1 MSSSTKGVGDPPTE
15 STGDLA
21 EKPDTETPEGQ
32 RGEIGPPVA
41 PRITKRGTSRAKTKI
56 ADAAGQED
64 PASPPPAASPEPQRA
79 PKAKAQTGNVTKERA
94 PRAKKQTTG
103 QTAKRRAA
111 EGKKPPAAKTSGQRR
126 TTVKQPGTAKATR
139 QRAPQTKGETAP
151 KTTTR
156 RAPRAKPQAVVEA
169 TAAAPPEATAAAP
182 PEATA
187 AAPPEA
193 TAAAPPEANAAAP
206 PEVTAQAP
214 ETTTAAPP
222 DLAPEAPPELGTE
235 PAPAGIEEPRPQAS
249 EPLSARIAR
258 QPAVVLAA
266 LAGVLLLAAVVAAV
280 ALSGGSEDAFPTG
293 AASIVPADTLAY
305 INLSTDS
312 SRPAVRQELALLE
325 RFPSYPLASAALLTR
340 LASIVG
346 GGKSVNFA
354 TDIKPWLG
362 NEVAVAFLNTTSSAA
377 GSLIA
382 LAVTDQSRAR
392 ALLLRSGATSNG
404 TYRGVQLYHY
414 RTGTELAFVRN
425 YLTLG
430 QAASVRAAIDVSTG
444 TSASLATN
452 PAYLRASAGEP
463 SDRVLDAYASAAG
476 IQRILVSRGGALG
489 GLGVLLYQPA
499 LDGAAISV
507 TPAVGGAEVLVHSAL
522 NPSLKRLSGPPTPP
536 FLPTLQNVAPSGS
549 TLFLDTDGLDNA
561 APVVFK
567 AAAAAGIGGQ
577 IGPLLHRLGD
587 ALAAEGVSPRTLVS
601 LFSGE
606 TAVAVVPGRAGP
618 AGNAR
623 PPGLII
629 VSRTKDEAQ
638 TKATLATMEVPLAQ
652 LFPTPS
658 SGPGQAPEFNDVQ
671 IDGVTAHELSLTPG
685 LQLDYA
691 VFNGL
696 VVVSTTRDGIAAVI
710 AHQRAIAGD
719 RRFRATLAT
728 RPRRVSSL
736 LFLDFSQLLSLG
748 EQTGLTPSARVRA
761 LTPDLGKIRGVGMD
775 STSGEADTTAELFLQ
790 IP

>member
-1 MSSSTKGVGDPPTE
+1 MSRSTKGIGDPPTE
-15 STGDLA
+15 STADLA
-21 EKPDTETPEGQ
+21 EKPDTEPPQGQ
-32 RGEIGPPVA
+32 QGEIGPPVA
-41 PRITKRGTSRAKTKI
+41 PRITKRGSSRANAKI
-56 ADAAGQED
+56 ADAGTPEA
-64 PASPPPAASPEPQRA
+64 PADEPRTVGAAKQRA
-79 PKAKAQTGNVTKERA
+79 PKAKAQAGNVTKERA
-94 PRAKKQTTG
+94 PRAKKQTAG
-103 QTAKRRAA
+103 QTAKRRAT
-111 EGKKPPAAKTSGQRR
+111 EGKKPPATKTSGQR
-126 TTVKQPGTAKATR
+126 
-139 QRAPQTKGETAP
+139 QRAPQAKNQTAA
-151 KTTTR
+151 KTTPR
-156 RAPRAKPQAVVEA
+156 RPPRAKPQP
-169 TAAAPPEATAAAP
+169 PPEATTQAP
-182 PEATA
+182 AEIGPEASS
-187 AAPPEA
+187 EIA
-193 TAAAPPEANAAAP
+193 T
-206 PEVTAQAP
+206 Q
-214 ETTTAAPP
+214 
-222 DLAPEAPPELGTE
+222 
-235 PAPAGIEEPRPQAS
+235 PAPAITGEPQPQAS

-258 QPAVVLAA
+258 QPAAVLAG
-266 LAGVLLLAAVVAAV
+266 LAGVLLVAAVVLAV
-280 ALSGGSEDAFPTG
+280 ALSGGSGDTVATG

-312 SRPAVRQELALLE
+312 SRGAVKQELALLE

-404 TYRGVQLYHY
+404 TYRGVQLYRY
-414 RTGTELAFVRN
+414 PTGTVLAFVRN

-444 TSASLATN
+444 ASPSLATN
-452 PAYLRASAGEP
+452 PAYVRASAGEP
-463 SDRVLDAYASAAG
+463 PERVLDAYASAAG
-476 IQRILVSRGGALG
+476 VQRILVSRGGALG

-499 LDGAAISV
+499 LDGTAISV
-507 TPAVGGAEVLVHSAL
+507 TPAVGGAEVLIHSVL

-549 TLFLDTDGLDNA
+549 TLFLDTDGLDRA

-567 AAAAAGIGGQ
+567 AAAAAGIAGRV
-577 IGPLLHRLGD
+577 GPLLHRLGD

-601 LFSGE
+601 IFSGE
-606 TAVAVVPGRAGP
+606 TAVAVVPGSAGP

-652 LFPTPS
+652 LFPAPS

-671 IDGVTAHELSLTPG
+671 VDGVAVHELSLTPG
-685 LQLDYA
+685 HQLDSAGYD
-691 VFNGL
+691 GL
-696 VVVSTTRDGIAAVI
+696 VVVSTSRGGVAAVI

-719 RRFRATLAT
+719 QRFRATRAT

-761 LTPDLGKIRGVGMD
+761 LTPDLEKIRGVGMD

-790 IP
+790 IK

>member
-41 PRITKRGTSRAKTKI
+41 PRITKRGASRAKTKI
-56 ADAAGQED
+56 ADATGQQA
-64 PASPPPAASPEPQRA
+64 PGSQPPAASPEKQRA
-79 PKAKAQTGNVTKERA
+79 SKAKAQTGNATKERA
-94 PRAKKQTTG
+94 PRAKEQTAG
-103 QTAKRRAA
+103 QTVKRRAA

-139 QRAPQTKGETAP
+139 QRAPQTKGQTAP
-151 KTTTR
+151 KTTSR
-156 RAPRAKPQAVVEA
+156 RAPRAKPQAVAEATTAAPPEA

-193 TAAAPPEANAAAP
+193 TAAAPPEAA
-206 PEVTAQAP
+206 TH
-214 ETTTAAPP
+214 APP
-222 DLAPEAPPELGTE
+222 DIAPEAPPELGTE
-235 PAPAGIEEPRPQAS
+235 PAPAVIEEPRPQAS

-258 QPAVVLAA
+258 QPAVVLAG

-444 TSASLATN
+444 ASASLATN

-476 IQRILVSRGGALG
+476 VQRILVSRGGALG

-499 LDGAAISV
+499 LDGTAISV

-567 AAAAAGIGGQ
+567 AAAAAGIAGQ

-736 LFLDFSQLLSLG
+736 IFLDFSQLLSLG

>member
-21 EKPDTETPEGQ
+21 EKPDTESPDGQ
-32 RGEIGPPVA
+32 HGEIGPPVA
-41 PRITKRGTSRAKTKI
+41 PRITKRGASRAKTKI
-56 ADAAGQED
+56 AGAAEPEAPGGQ
-64 PASPPPAASPEPQRA
+64 PEARAEKQRA
-79 PKAKAQTGNVTKERA
+79 PKANAQTDNVTKERA
-94 PRAKKQTTG
+94 PRAKK

-126 TTVKQPGTAKATR
+126 TTVKQPGTAKTAR
-139 QRAPQTKGETAP
+139 QRAPQTKSQTAP
-151 KTTTR
+151 KTT
-156 RAPRAKPQAVVEA
+156 APRSPRANQEAVPEA
-169 TAAAPPEATAAAP
+169 TTAPPAEVASQAPPEIAI
-182 PEATA
+182 
-187 AAPPEA
+187 
-193 TAAAPPEANAAAP
+193 
-206 PEVTAQAP
+206 QAP
-214 ETTTAAPP
+214 AEI
-222 DLAPEAPPELGTE
+222 APEAPPELGTQ
-235 PAPAGIEEPRPQAS
+235 PAPAITEEPPAHAAQ
-249 EPLSARIAR
+249 PLSARIAR
-258 QPAVVLAA
+258 EPALVLAG
-266 LAGVLLLAAVVAAV
+266 LAGVLLLAAVVLAV
-280 ALSGGSEDAFPTG
+280 ALSGGGENAFATG

-312 SRPAVRQELALLE
+312 SRPAVKQELALLK

-354 TDIKPWLG
+354 TDVKPWLG

-414 RTGTELAFVRN
+414 RTGTELAFVRD

-444 TSASLATN
+444 ASPSLATN
-452 PAYLRASAGEP
+452 PAYVRASAGEP
-463 SDRVLDAYASAAG
+463 AGRVLDAYASAAG
-476 IQRILVSRGGALG
+476 VQRILVSRGGALG

-499 LDGAAISV
+499 LDGTAISV
-507 TPAVGGAEVLVHSAL
+507 TPTVGGAQVLIHSAL
-522 NPSLKRLSGPPTPP
+522 NPSLKRLSGPPTPS
-536 FLPTLQNVAPSGS
+536 FRPTLQNVAPSGS
-549 TLFLDTDGLDNA
+549 TLFLDTDGLDKA
-561 APVVFK
+561 APVVFR
-567 AAAAAGIGGQ
+567 AAAAAGIGGRV
-577 IGPLLHRLGD
+577 GPLLHRLGD

-601 LFSGE
+601 IFSGE
-606 TAVAVVPGRAGP
+606 TAVAVVPGGAGP
-618 AGNAR
+618 AR

-652 LFPTPS
+652 LFPAPS

-691 VFNGL
+691 VFDGL
-696 VVVSTTRDGIAAVI
+696 VVVSTSRDGIGAVI
-710 AHQRAIAGD
+710 AHQRAIAAA
-719 RRFRATLAT
+719 RQFRTTLAT
-728 RPRRVSSL
+728 RPRLVSSL

-761 LTPDLGKIRGVGMD
+761 LTPDLEKIRGVGMD
-775 STSGEADTTAELFLQ
+775 STSGEADTTAELSLQ

>member
-1 MSSSTKGVGDPPTE
+1 MSRSTKGIGDPPTE
-15 STGDLA
+15 STADLA
-21 EKPDTETPEGQ
+21 EKPDTEPPQGQ
-32 RGEIGPPVA
+32 QGEIGPPVA
-41 PRITKRGTSRAKTKI
+41 PRITKRGSSRANAKI
-56 ADAAGQED
+56 ADAATPEA
-64 PASPPPAASPEPQRA
+64 PADEPRTVSAAKQRA
-79 PKAKAQTGNVTKERA
+79 PKAKAQAGNVTKERA
-94 PRAKKQTTG
+94 PRAKKQTAG
-103 QTAKRRAA
+103 QTAKRRAT
-111 EGKKPPAAKTSGQRR
+111 EGKKPPATKTSGQR
-126 TTVKQPGTAKATR
+126 
-139 QRAPQTKGETAP
+139 QRAPQAKNQTAA
-151 KTTTR
+151 KTTPR
-156 RAPRAKPQAVVEA
+156 RPPRAKPQP
-169 TAAAPPEATAAAP
+169 PPEATTQAP
-182 PEATA
+182 AEIGPEASS
-187 AAPPEA
+187 EIA
-193 TAAAPPEANAAAP
+193 T
-206 PEVTAQAP
+206 Q
-214 ETTTAAPP
+214 
-222 DLAPEAPPELGTE
+222 
-235 PAPAGIEEPRPQAS
+235 PAPAITGEPQPQAS

-258 QPAVVLAA
+258 QPAAVLAG
-266 LAGVLLLAAVVAAV
+266 LAGVLLVAAVVLAV
-280 ALSGGSEDAFPTG
+280 ALSGGSGDTVATG

-312 SRPAVRQELALLE
+312 SRGAVKQELALLE

-404 TYRGVQLYHY
+404 TYRRVQLYRY
-414 RTGTELAFVRN
+414 PTGTVLAFVRN

-444 TSASLATN
+444 ASPSLATN
-452 PAYLRASAGEP
+452 PAYVRASAGEP
-463 SDRVLDAYASAAG
+463 PDRVLDAYASAAG
-476 IQRILVSRGGALG
+476 VQRILVSRGGALG

-499 LDGAAISV
+499 LDGTAISV
-507 TPAVGGAEVLVHSAL
+507 TPAVGGAEVLIHSVL

-549 TLFLDTDGLDNA
+549 TLFLDTDGLDRA

-567 AAAAAGIGGQ
+567 AAAAAGIAGRV
-577 IGPLLHRLGD
+577 GPLLHRLGD

-601 LFSGE
+601 IFSGE
-606 TAVAVVPGRAGP
+606 TAVAVVPGSAGP

-652 LFPTPS
+652 LFPAPS

-671 IDGVTAHELSLTPG
+671 VDGVAVHELSLTPG

-691 VFNGL
+691 VFDGL
-696 VVVSTTRDGIAAVI
+696 VVVSTSRGGVAAVI
-710 AHQRAIAGD
+710 AHQGAIAGD
-719 RRFRATLAT
+719 QRFRATLTT

-761 LTPDLGKIRGVGMD
+761 LTPDLEKIRGVGMD

-790 IP
+790 IK

>member
-1 MSSSTKGVGDPPTE
+1 MSRSTKGIGDPPTE

-21 EKPDTETPEGQ
+21 AKPDTETPQGQ
-32 RGEIGPPVA
+32 QGEIGPPVA
-41 PRITKRGTSRAKTKI
+41 PRITTRGSSRANAKI
-56 ADAAGQED
+56 ADAATPETPSD
-64 PASPPPAASPEPQRA
+64 EPRAAGAAKQRA

-94 PRAKKQTTG
+94 PRAKKQTAG
-103 QTAKRRAA
+103 QTAKRRTADG
-111 EGKKPPAAKTSGQRR
+111 EKPPAAKTSGQRR
-126 TTVKQPGTAKATR
+126 TTVKQPTADTTPR
-139 QRAPQTKGETAP
+139 QRAPQAKNQTAAKSTP
-151 KTTTR
+151 R
-156 RAPRAKPQAVVEA
+156 RPPRAKPQ
-169 TAAAPPEATAAAP
+169 P
-182 PEATA
+182 
-187 AAPPEA
+187 
-193 TAAAPPEANAAAP
+193 P
-206 PEVTAQAP
+206 PEVPT
-214 ETTTAAPP
+214 
-222 DLAPEAPPELGTE
+222 EAPAEIGSEASPEIATQ
-235 PAPAGIEEPRPQAS
+235 PAPATTGEPQPHAS

-258 QPAVVLAA
+258 QPALVLAG
-266 LAGVLLLAAVVAAV
+266 LAGVLLVAAVVLAV
-280 ALSGGSEDAFPTG
+280 ALSGGSGDTFATG

-312 SRPAVRQELALLE
+312 SRPAVKQELALLE

-362 NEVAVAFLNTTSSAA
+362 NEVAVAFLNTASSAA

-404 TYRGVQLYHY
+404 TYRGVQLYRY
-414 RTGTELAFVRN
+414 RTGTELAFVRD

-430 QAASVRAAIDVSTG
+430 QAASVRTAIDVSTG
-444 TSASLATN
+444 ASPSLATN
-452 PAYLRASAGEP
+452 PAYVRASAGEP
-463 SDRVLDAYASAAG
+463 PDRVLDAYASAAG
-476 IQRILVSRGGALG
+476 VQRILVSRGGALG

-499 LDGAAISV
+499 LDGTAISV
-507 TPAVGGAEVLVHSAL
+507 TPALGGAEVLIHSVL
-522 NPSLKRLSGPPTPP
+522 NPSLKRLSGSPTPP

-549 TLFLDTDGLDNA
+549 TLFLDTDGLDQA

-567 AAAAAGIGGQ
+567 AAAAAGIAGRV
-577 IGPLLHRLGD
+577 GPLLHRLGD

-601 LFSGE
+601 IFSGE
-606 TAVAVVPGRAGP
+606 TAVAVVPGSAGP

-691 VFNGL
+691 VFDGL
-696 VVVSTTRDGIAAVI
+696 VVVSTSRGGVAAVI

-719 RRFRATLAT
+719 QRFRATVAT

-761 LTPDLGKIRGVGMD
+761 LTPDLEKIRGVGMD

-790 IP
+790 IK